1 MCLRKVVNLQMKP
14 QRKNHKKSW
23 KIMWG
28 FVLPAILIAS
38 ALLTTWAYAEEGN
51 QAERTLREKRYYYKA
66 FNRRDPFQSL
76 ITGDFEESE
85 LNLVDI
91 YGVRLV
97 GVLSGEMK
105 RFAMLEDNNGYSYIV
120 QAGDPVRHGHIVS
133 VGYRTL
139 VARVS
144 LFGQTNSVTLRLEEG
159 MGKGE

>member
-1 MCLRKVVNLQMKP
+1 
-14 QRKNHKKSW
+14 
-23 KIMWG
+23 MWEL
-28 FVLPAILIAS
+28 VLPAFLIAS
-38 ALLTTWAYAEEGN
+38 VLLTTWAYAEEADETDQN
-51 QAERTLREKRYYYKA
+51 LREKRYYYKA

-76 ITGDFEESE
+76 VTGEFEESE
-85 LNLVDI
+85 FDLVDI
-91 YGVRLV
+91 YSVHLV

-133 VGYRTL
+133 VGDRTL